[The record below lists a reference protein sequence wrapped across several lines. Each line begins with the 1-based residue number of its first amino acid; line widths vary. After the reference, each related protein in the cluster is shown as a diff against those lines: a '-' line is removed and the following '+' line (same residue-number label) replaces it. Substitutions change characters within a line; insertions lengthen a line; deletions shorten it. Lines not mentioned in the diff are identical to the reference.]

1 MIEVIQQS
9 EQSEHVRR
17 RAETADGAHAC
28 GGGDRVMAKGFA
40 RGDVREMHLDD
51 GQTARPN
58 RVVKRDGRVRITGG
72 IEHDADKPII
82 GGASNAGDQFAFVV

>member
-17 RAETADGAHAC
+17 RPEAADGAYAC
-28 GGGDRVMAKGFA
+28 RGGDRVMAKGFA

-51 GQTARPN
+51 GQITRPN
-58 RVVKRDGRVRITGG
+58 RVVQRDGRVRITGG
-72 IEHDADKPII
+72 IEHDADKPIVSC
-82 GGASNAGDQFAFVV
+82 ASYAGDQFAFVV